1 MRRILVATLALTPMF
16 LHAQA
21 NLPAQTTK
29 PATTLQSKLVEPSGL
44 GGTNS
49 NVATATPLRIS
60 TGVIAP
66 KLVHTVAV
74 TADEDSLWARTGSDR
89 KVVVSMVV
97 DAAGKPEDVKV
108 VESAGLVED
117 KYVVDA
123 VNQFRFEP
131 GTVSN
136 QATAVPVRLEI
147 LLKGSQQ

>member
-1 MRRILVATLALTPMF
+1 MRRVLVATLALTPMF

-29 PATTLQSKLVEPSGL
+29 SATTLQSKLVEPSGL

-49 NVATATPLRIS
+49 NVATVTPLRVS

-66 KLVHTVAV
+66 RLVHTVAV
-74 TADEDSLWARTGSDR
+74 ESDKQSFWVGSDR

-108 VESAGLVED
+108 VESIGSAED
-117 KYVVDA
+117 RYVVAA

-131 GTVSN
+131 GTVSS
-136 QATAVPVRLEI
+136 QRTAVPVRLEI
-147 LLKGSQQ
+147 LLKGSPQ